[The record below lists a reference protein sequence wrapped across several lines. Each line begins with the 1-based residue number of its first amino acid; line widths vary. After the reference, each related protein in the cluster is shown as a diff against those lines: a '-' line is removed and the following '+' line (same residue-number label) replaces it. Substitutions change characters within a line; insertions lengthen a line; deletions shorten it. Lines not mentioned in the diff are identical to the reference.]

1 MCLILFAYRVH
12 PDYPLIVA
20 ANRDEF
26 FERPSQAAHFWED
39 ENDLLAGRDLQAQG
53 TWMGINRQGRFA
65 AVTNFRQGGVALDK
79 PGSRGD
85 LTRNFLI
92 SDAPTGPLASD
103 TYLNQVADNAD
114 HYNGFNLLTGTI
126 NSSGYRLG
134 YLSHQGHKI
143 LDLPPGI
150 YGLSNALLDTPWPKV
165 QQGKSALASLL
176 ASRLSV
182 DTLAERLLEP
192 LADRQTASDDLL
204 PSTGVG
210 IEFERLLSSR
220 FISSPSYGTRTST
233 ALIINRDSQV
243 SFLER
248 SFNAEREVI
257 NEADFNFQLKPAP

>member
-65 AVTNFRQGGVALDK
+65 AVTNFRQGGVPLDK
-79 PGSRGD
+79 PSSRGD

-92 SDAPTGPLASD
+92 SSAPTGALASD

-176 ASRLSV
+176 TSRLSA

-192 LADRQTASDDLL
+192 LADRQTASDELL

-233 ALIINRDSQV
+233 ALTISRDSQV

-257 NEADFNFQLKPAP
+257 NEADFSFQLQ